1 MDPHGN
7 QCGSY
12 TLDKMFKIND
22 KINVKKGKKS
32 RRKILVTSA
41 YSGNL
46 LYYTGVERKCKVKS
60 AKA

>member
-1 MDPHGN
+1 
-7 QCGSY
+7 
-12 TLDKMFKIND
+12 MFKIND